1 MNARLLASLVGSS
14 LLFAATANAR
24 AQATP
29 GGVPKPAVPR
39 ATAKAAEAAPIVETA
54 TFGGGC
60 FWCIEAAFEQVKGV
74 KSVVA
79 GYAGGTTL
87 NPTYEQVSTGQTGHA
102 EVVQVEYDPRV
113 VGFDELLKIFFAA
126 HDPTTLHRQGPDE
139 GTQYRSIVLYVNDD
153 QRDRTRKYYQK
164 LTAARA
170 YDDPIV
176 TELAPLTRFTVAEDY
191 HQNYYR
197 HHKNSEYSA
206 TYITPKLKALRK
218 KFAETPAPKAVAPK

>member
-1 MNARLLASLVGSS
+1 MKARWMVAIVG
-14 LLFAATANAR
+14 LGALATAGDAS

-29 GGVPKPAVPR
+29 GGVPK
-39 ATAKAAEAAPIVETA
+39 ATAAKAKAAEAVPIVETA

-79 GYAGGTTL
+79 GYAGGTTA
-87 NPTYEQVSTGQTGHA
+87 NPNYEQVSTGQTGHA

-113 VGFDELLKIFFAA
+113 VTFDELLKIFFAA
-126 HDPTTLHRQGPDE
+126 HDPTTLYRQGPDE
-139 GTQYRSIVLYVNDD
+139 GTQYRSIILYVNDD
-153 QRDRTRKYYQK
+153 QRDHARKYYDK

-170 YDDPIV
+170 YDSPIV
-176 TELAPLTRFTVAEDY
+176 TELAPLTRFTVAEAY

-197 HHKNSEYSA
+197 MHKNSDYSA
-206 TYITPKLKALRK
+206 AYITPKLKALRK
-218 KFAETPAPKAVAPK
+218 KFAEKPAAKVDTPK